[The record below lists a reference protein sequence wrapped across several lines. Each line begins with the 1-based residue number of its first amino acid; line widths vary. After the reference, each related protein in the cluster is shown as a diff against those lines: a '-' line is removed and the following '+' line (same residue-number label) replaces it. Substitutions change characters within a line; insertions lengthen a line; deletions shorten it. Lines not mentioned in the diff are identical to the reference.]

1 MTILALQINGNK
13 YEKLYMFN
21 QCFNLP
27 SGIRPLAIKRK
38 PLLLKV
44 FFLSNIACPHEC
56 SHLSKF
62 SDSRYIIYTMKSHSP
77 LQMWLFCFFSMTFP
91 MQMYIMGPGFV
102 PYLLR
107 RLGKR
112 LGTLNL
118 ASSKSIIIMDKQDQF
133 MFVRK
138 IG

>member
-1 MTILALQINGNK
+1 MTILALQMNWNK
-13 YEKLYMFN
+13 YKKLYMFN
-21 QCFNLP
+21 QCFDLT

-77 LQMWLFCFFSMTFP
+77 LQMWLFCFFSMTSP
-91 MQMYIMGPGFV
+91 IQLYIMSPGIV
-102 PYLLR
+102 PYPLR
-107 RLGKR
+107 RLDKR
-112 LGTLNL
+112 HGTLNL
-118 ASSKSIIIMDKQDQF
+118 ASSKSIMIMDIQGQF